1 MSYDA
6 HQTDTVTENSQD
18 EILRAIDAIQLG
30 DKHRIAT
37 PVNWKQGEDVIIHA
51 SVNNEEAKTLFP
63 DHTVHLVSLP
73 YGGGSHVSTNH
84 SRTCAQHPF
93 N

>member
-1 MSYDA
+1 LIDI
-6 HQTDTVTENSQD
+6 TQD

-63 DHTVHLVSLP
+63 AHKAHLVGLLSCAADQIVEDQCRYFFQP
-73 YGGGSHVSTNH
+73 YL
-84 SRTCAQHPF
+84 RTTPI
-93 N
+93 